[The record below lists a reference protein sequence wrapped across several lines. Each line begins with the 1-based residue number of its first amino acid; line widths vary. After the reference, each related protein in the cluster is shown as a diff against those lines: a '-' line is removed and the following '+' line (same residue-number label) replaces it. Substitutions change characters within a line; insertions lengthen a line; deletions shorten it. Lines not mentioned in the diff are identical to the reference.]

1 MWSHIRYGVSRPT
14 KRPSPSRPGHDGET
28 VRQQKHRVRKT
39 RSSGAAPACPGDG
52 YPSILPWR
60 ADAAGGLVDEHD
72 RMLLVGVAG
81 AGRGRFSASWRL
93 ENRPQTAALRT
104 SVHRAIITLG
114 VLFSDDRFPE
124 NAGLS
129 RCCSQ
134 IIRLYLAGMRR
145 HHFNCSYAPALG
157 DAACWLDTGGAS
169 PYSGSGQSEPGRL
182 TPAHRRGTK
191 R

>member
-93 ENRPQTAALRT
+93 ENRPRTAALRT
-104 SVHRAIITLG
+104 SVRCAIIGYYRTGPDTLPNLLRNG
-114 VLFSDDRFPE
+114 PTPGIPREARDYWNSASNWVSYPLHPE
-124 NAGLS
+124 CETLAPQGRDHGQRVS
-129 RCCSQ
+129 RRSC
-134 IIRLYLAGMRR
+134 
-145 HHFNCSYAPALG
+145 
-157 DAACWLDTGGAS
+157 
-169 PYSGSGQSEPGRL
+169 
-182 TPAHRRGTK
+182 RRGL
-191 R
+191 